1 MKLDVKRM
9 TDAEIEATIG
19 ILVKERERR
28 GSKLAKSAGI
38 SLSRDPLDCRDDRVL
53 FNTPLGELLIWSNSE
68 TANIRFQG
76 EDVDDWVYMFDDWVD
91 DQDDQSEWV
100 KKIDE
105 GENQS
110 DAYDLLNE
118 TDNILGE
125 GLKLYQK
132 WEPLFRLM
140 FTEGVQEE

>member
-1 MKLDVKRM
+1 MKAKLDVKRM
-9 TDAEIEATIG
+9 TDAEIEAAIDA
-19 ILVKERERR
+19 LVKEREKR
-28 GSKLAKSAGI
+28 GLKLAKNAGV
-38 SLSRDPLDCRDDRVL
+38 SLSRDPLDCRDDRIL

-68 TANIRFQG
+68 TANIRFRG
-76 EDVDDWVYMFDDWVD
+76 EDVDDWVYG
-91 DQDDQSEWV
+91 QDDQSNDWV

-110 DAYDLLNE
+110 DAYDMLG
-118 TDNILGE
+118 TQDNILGE

-140 FTEGVQEE
+140 FAEGVHES